1 MSAPLYEADID
12 LGPLKARR
20 LALIGYG
27 NHGRSHALNL
37 RDMGVEHIAIGLRE
51 ASPSK
56 AKAEADGFAPVGL
69 GEAVADADVVAL
81 LAADEAHKAIWDEHI
96 APNRPAGQA
105 LILSHGFSI
114 DYGLIDPPA
123 DCDVILAAA
132 KGPGGAV
139 RTSFEK
145 GGGLV
150 GFWAVHQDASGQAEA
165 IAKAYLA
172 AIGCGRAGIYPTS
185 FKEEALADILGEQAV
200 LVGGMCALAR
210 EGFEQLVAAGISER
224 MAYIDTV
231 HELKY
236 IADLIHERGI
246 HGMYAAI
253 SDTAEFG
260 AHEVEGPIRDAV
272 RPVFDAIVK
281 DVTAGDFAR
290 RWVGDFDQDRAELH
304 HRRAQAKDHPLEA
317 AGAEVRAAVARRRD
331 SGNRTS

>member
-12 LGPLKARR
+12 LGPLKRR
-20 LALIGYG
+20 RIALIGYG
-27 NHGRSHALNL
+27 NHGRSHALNM
-37 RDMGVEHIAIGLRE
+37 RDMGVTDIAIGLRE
-51 ASPSK
+51 DSPSK
-56 AKAEADGFAPVGL
+56 AKVEADGFVPVSL
-69 GEAVADADVVAL
+69 AEAAAGADIVAL
-81 LAADEAHKAIWDEHI
+81 LAADEAHRAIWDDHI
-96 APNRPAGQA
+96 APNRPPGQA
-105 LILSHGFSI
+105 LIFSHGFSI
-114 DYGLIDPPA
+114 DYKLIEPPA

-139 RTSFEK
+139 RSSFEK

-150 GFWAVHQDASGQAEA
+150 GFWGVHQDASGEAEA
-165 IAKAYLA
+165 IAQAYLA
-172 AIGCGRAGIYPTS
+172 AIGCGRAGVYPTT

-260 AHEVEGPIRDAV
+260 AHEVEGPIREAV
-272 RPVFDAIVK
+272 RPVFEAIVK

-290 RWVGDFDQDRAELH
+290 RWVADFDCDRAGLYAQ
-304 HRRAQAKDHPLEA
+304 RAKAKDHPLEA
-317 AGAEVRAAVARRRD
+317 AGEDIRKASARRAGPPD
-331 SGNRTS
+331 TPS

>member
-1 MSAPLYEADID
+1 
-12 LGPLKARR
+12 
-20 LALIGYG
+20 
-27 NHGRSHALNL
+27 
-37 RDMGVEHIAIGLRE
+37 
-51 ASPSK
+51 
-56 AKAEADGFAPVGL
+56 
-69 GEAVADADVVAL
+69 
-81 LAADEAHKAIWDEHI
+81 
-96 APNRPAGQA
+96 
-105 LILSHGFSI
+105 
-114 DYGLIDPPA
+114 
-123 DCDVILAAA
+123 
-132 KGPGGAV
+132 
-139 RTSFEK
+139 
-145 GGGLV
+145 
-150 GFWAVHQDASGQAEA
+150 
-165 IAKAYLA
+165 LA

-272 RPVFDAIVK
+272 RPVFEAIVK

-290 RWVGDFDQDRAELH
+290 RWVADFDQDRAELH
-304 HRRAQAKDHPLEA
+304 RRRAQAKDHPLEA
-317 AGAEVRAAVARRRD
+317 AGAEVRAAVARRR
-331 SGNRTS
+331 GGENKTL

>member
-1 MSAPLYEADID
+1 VA
-12 LGPLKARR
+12 
-20 LALIGYG
+20 
-27 NHGRSHALNL
+27 
-37 RDMGVEHIAIGLRE
+37 LRE
-51 ASPSK
+51 GSPSR
-56 AKAEADGFAPVGL
+56 AKAQADGIEGVSIP
-69 GEAVADADVVAL
+69 EAAARADAISL
-81 LAADEAHKAIWDEHI
+81 LAADEAHKDIWERAI
-96 APNRPAGQA
+96 APHRKPGQA
-105 LILSHGFSI
+105 LLLCHGFSI

-139 RTSFEK
+139 RSAFEA

-150 GFWAVHQDASGQAEA
+150 GFWGVHQDASGGAA
-165 IAKAYLA
+165 ALAKAYLA
-172 AIGCGRAGIYPTS
+172 ALGCGRAGIYESS

-210 EGFEQLVAAGISER
+210 EGFEQLVAAGISPR

-236 IADLIHERGI
+236 IAELIHERGI

-260 AHEVEGPIRDAV
+260 AHEVEGPIREAV
-272 RPVFDAIVK
+272 RPVFQAIIK

-290 RWVGDFDQDRAELH
+290 RWVADYENERATLLDM
-304 HRRAQAKDHPLEA
+304 RARAGEHPLEA
-317 AGAEVRAAVARRRD
+317 VGADLRNAAQRR
-331 SGNRTS
+331 G

>member
-12 LGPLKARR
+12 LNPLKARR

-37 RDMGVEHIAIGLRE
+37 RDMGVENIVIALRE
-51 ASPSK
+51 SSPSK
-56 AKAEADGFAPVGL
+56 AKAQADGFSVVGL
-69 GEAVADADVVAL
+69 DDAVAGADLVAL
-81 LAADEAHKAIWDEHI
+81 LAADEAHKQIWEDHI
-96 APNRPAGQA
+96 APNRPSGQG
-105 LILSHGFSI
+105 LIVCHGFSI
-114 DYGLIDPPA
+114 DYGLLDPPA

-139 RTSFEK
+139 RASFEK

-150 GFWAVHQDASGQAEA
+150 GFWAVHQDASGEAEA
-165 IAKAYLA
+165 LAQAYLA

-210 EGFEQLVAAGISER
+210 EGFEQLVNAGISER

-236 IADLIHERGI
+236 IADLIHERGV

-260 AHEVEGPIRDAV
+260 AHEVEGPIREAV
-272 RPVFDAIVK
+272 RPVFEAIVK

-290 RWVGDFDQDRAELH
+290 RWVADYDQQRAGLH
-304 HRRAQAKDHPLEA
+304 RMRAAVKDHPLEA
-317 AGAEVRAAVARRRD
+317 AGAQVRKAVARRK
-331 SGNRTS
+331 GGAGA

>member
-1 MSAPLYEADID
+1 MSEALYEAQID
-12 LGPLKARR
+12 LAPVRERVIG
-20 LALIGYG
+20 LIGYG

-37 RDMGVEHIAIGLRE
+37 RDHGVKRILIALRE
-51 ASPSK
+51 GSASR
-56 AKAEADGFAPVGL
+56 AKAEADGFEVVSL
-69 GEAVADADVVAL
+69 ADAARRADVL
-81 LAADEAHKAIWDEHI
+81 SILAADEAHKEIWEGAI
-96 APNRPAGQA
+96 APNRKPGQA
-105 LILSHGFSI
+105 LIFCHGFSI

-139 RTSFEK
+139 RRAYEN

-150 GFWAVHQDASGQAEA
+150 GFWGVHQDASGEAEA

-172 AIGCGRAGIYPTS
+172 GLGCGRAGVFESS

-210 EGFEQLVAAGISER
+210 EGFEQLVAAGISPN

-236 IADLIHERGI
+236 IAELIHERGV

-260 AHEVEGPIRDAV
+260 AHEVEGPIREAV
-272 RPVFDAIVK
+272 RPVFEAIVK

-290 RWVGDFDQDRAELH
+290 RWVADYEQGREKLHAMRA
-304 HRRAQAKDHPLEA
+304 RAGAHPLEA
-317 AGAEVRAAVARRRD
+317 AGAAIRGA
-331 SGNRTS
+331 SGRSG